1 MNYICLTCS
10 ESENIPLNVVRD
22 FDRMDQGDRAVPP
35 QFTCESC
42 GGAMY
47 PEYYKG
53 IHGYEYRVSDR
64 LENKEVE
71 GNSK

>member
-1 MNYICLTCS
+1 
-10 ESENIPLNVVRD
+10 
-22 FDRMDQGDRAVPP
+22 MDQGDRAVPP

-42 GGAMY
+42 GEAMY

-71 GNSK
+71 GSSK